1 MDCTN
6 QSDFLFGAACQA
18 TNNISLLIGL
28 VAGVIISW
36 IFFYIQ
42 NKMQKDISY
51 LTELYVVRTCM
62 FNLYDVFSGKSH
74 KIQPNDENRKRFVKK
89 LEEDY
94 IKKFGIK
101 KNEVI
106 EICKLAKNHEL
117 QNTDHQKDCPECK
130 NLSNKIQKFLDD
142 NPNPLQ

>member
-1 MDCTN
+1 MDCVN
-6 QSDFLFGAACQA
+6 QSNFLFEAACQA
-18 TNNISLLIGL
+18 SNNISLLIGL
-28 VAGVIISW
+28 VVGVIISW

-62 FNLYDVFSGKSH
+62 FNLFDVFSGKDH
-74 KIQPNDENRKRFVKK
+74 KIKPTEENRQRFVKK

-94 IKKFGIK
+94 IKKFGIRK
-101 KNEVI
+101 SEVI
-106 EICKLAKNHEL
+106 EIFKLAKNHEIP
-117 QNTDHQKDCPECK
+117 NTDHQKDCPECK
-130 NLSNKIQKFLDD
+130 DLADKIQKFLDD